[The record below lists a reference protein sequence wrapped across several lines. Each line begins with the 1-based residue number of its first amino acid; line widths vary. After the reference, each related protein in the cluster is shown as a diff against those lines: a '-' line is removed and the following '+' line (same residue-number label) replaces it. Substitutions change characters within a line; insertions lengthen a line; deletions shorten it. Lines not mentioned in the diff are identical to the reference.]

1 MVTKTSLVNV
11 ALGYAMCDRVNAV
24 DTDTSTE
31 AKAARDVYD
40 TKRDS
45 LLRGY
50 LWSFSKKRE
59 ALTTVIPTPAFG
71 VDYAYGLPA
80 DWLRTI
86 SVHPSDSDFAACR
99 YKHETIVVSTVP
111 TKVIV
116 TNIPTALYLRYVAQ
130 VTDVA
135 MFDPM
140 FQEAFAWD
148 LASFF
153 ALKIK
158 QSASHAE
165 YCGKEHKKAISIAK
179 STNSIEDWPDPM
191 PPGSWVTERDGWSGD
206 GWSGDWGWGWA

>member
-50 LWSFSKKRE
+50 LWSFAKKRDTL
-59 ALTTVIPTPAFG
+59 AAVVTVPDFG
-71 VDYAYGLPA
+71 VDYAYALPS

-86 SVHPSDSDFAACR
+86 TVHPSDSDFGMCR
-99 YKHETIVVSTVP
+99 YKHETILVSGTP

-116 TNIPTALYLRYVAQ
+116 TNISTAIYLRYVWQ
-130 VTDVA
+130 VTDVSL
-135 MFDPM
+135 FDPM

-153 ALKIK
+153 ALKVK

-165 YCGKEHKKAISIAK
+165 FCGKEHKKQISIAK
-179 STNSIEDWPDPM
+179 STNSIEDWPEEFPA
-191 PPGSWVTERDGWSGD
+191 GSWVTSRDGWSGD
-206 GWSGDWGWGWA
+206 SWGGDSWA

>member
-1 MVTKTSLVNV
+1 MATKTSLVNV

-40 TKRDS
+40 TKRQS

-50 LWSFSKKRE
+50 LWSFAKKRDV
-59 ALTTVIPTPAFG
+59 LSTVATVPDFG
-71 VDYAYGLPA
+71 VDFAYALPA

-86 SVHPSDSDFAACR
+86 SVHPSDSDFSLCR
-99 YKHETIVVSTVP
+99 YKHETILVSGTP

-116 TNIPTALYLRYVAQ
+116 TNISTAIYLRYVW
-130 VTDVA
+130 DVETVA
-135 MFDPM
+135 LFDPM

-148 LASFF
+148 LATFF

-158 QSASHAE
+158 QSSQHADF
-165 YCGKEHKKAISIAK
+165 CAGQMRRAISIAK
-179 STNSIEDWPDPM
+179 STNSIEDWPDPF
-191 PPGSWVTERDGWSGD
+191 PAGSWVTERDGWSGD
-206 GWSGDWGWGWA
+206 SWGGDCWA

>member
-1 MVTKTSLVNV
+1 MATKTSLVNI

-50 LWSFSKKRE
+50 LWSFAKKRDV
-59 ALTTVIPTPAFG
+59 LSTVVSAPDFG
-71 VDYAYGLPA
+71 VDYAYALPS

-86 SVHPSDSDFAACR
+86 SVHPSDSDFALCR
-99 YKHETIVVSTVP
+99 YKHETIPVSATP

-116 TNIPTALYLRYVAQ
+116 TNISTAIYLRYVWKM
-130 VTDVA
+130 TDVSL
-135 MFDPM
+135 FDPM

-165 YCGKEHKKAISIAK
+165 FCGKEHKKAISIAK
-179 STNSIEDWPDPM
+179 STNSIEDWPDEFPV
-191 PPGSWVTERDGWSGD
+191 GSWTASRDKWSD
-206 GWSGDWGWGWA
+206 NWGGGSWA

>member
-45 LLRGY
+45 LLRSY
-50 LWSFSKKRE
+50 LWSFSKKRDTL
-59 ALTTVIPTPAFG
+59 APVVTVPDFG
-71 VDYAYGLPA
+71 VDYAYALPS
-80 DWLRTI
+80 DYLRTI
-86 SVHPSDSDFAACR
+86 SVHPSDSDFSMCR
-99 YKHETIVVSTVP
+99 YKIETILVSATP
-111 TKVIV
+111 TLVIV
-116 TNIPTALYLRYVAQ
+116 TNIPTAIYLRYVAQ
-130 VTDVA
+130 VTTVS

-148 LASFF
+148 LATFF

-179 STNSIEDWPDPM
+179 STNSIEDWPDPF
-191 PPGSWVTERDGWSGD
+191 PAGSWVNQRFVDGNDAWGGD
-206 GWSGDWGWGWA
+206 CWA